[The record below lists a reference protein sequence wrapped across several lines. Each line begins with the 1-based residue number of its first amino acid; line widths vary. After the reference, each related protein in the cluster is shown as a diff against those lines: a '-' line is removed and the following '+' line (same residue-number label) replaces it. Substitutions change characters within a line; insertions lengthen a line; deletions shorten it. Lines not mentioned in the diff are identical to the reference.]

1 MSAWWSK
8 NRQRV
13 LQLAG
18 TILAIVLLVVLLRD
32 KRNEIVEAFKA
43 IKPSNLLWVGL
54 LFFVSRFATVGRW
67 HILLRSSGVGIRLKD
82 SISLTFTGLFASNF
96 LPTSIGGDVV
106 RLAGAMQMGFDRA
119 VCLAS
124 IAADRLV
131 GMAGMTMVA
140 PIGLFHSWSLLENL
154 PASLSTF
161 AWFNTPLAF
170 LKRTFS
176 VFSLWLKSPLSLLGS
191 LAFTWMHMLCLFGS
205 IYIFADDLGYH
216 VSFWMIAGLWS
227 LTYFITLIPISV
239 NGYGLQEL
247 SFTFFMSNVAGWTPA
262 VSLSVAVL
270 IRAFSILA
278 SLPGALF
285 LPSIMSAMAEQKK
298 GTSPGDGSGE
308 RGRLK

>member
-1 MSAWWSK
+1 MSGWWSK
-8 NRQRV
+8 NGQRT
-13 LQLAG
+13 LQLVG
-18 TILAIVLLVVLLRD
+18 TILAIVLLVVLVKDR
-32 KRNEIVEAFKA
+32 RNEIVDAFKN
-43 IKPSNLLWVGL
+43 IKTSNLFLVGL
-54 LFFVSRFATVGRW
+54 LFLTSRTATAGRW
-67 HILLRSSGVGIRLKD
+67 HVLLRSGGVDIRLKD
-82 SISLTFTGLFASNF
+82 STSLTFMGLFASNF

-124 IAADRLV
+124 IAADRLI

-154 PASLSTF
+154 PASLSIF
-161 AWFNTPLAF
+161 AWFNKPLAF

-176 VFSLWLKSPLSLLGS
+176 VFSLWLKKPLSLLGS
-191 LAFTWMHMLCLFGS
+191 LAFTWIHMLCLFGS
-205 IYIFADDLGYH
+205 IYIFADDLGIH
-216 VSFWMIAGLWS
+216 TSFWMIAGLWS

-247 SFTFFMSNVAGWTPA
+247 SFTFFMTNVAGWTPA

-278 SLPGALF
+278 SLPGAFF
-285 LPSIMSAMAEQKK
+285 LPSILSAMAEKNRE
-298 GTSPGDGSGE
+298 TSPGGA
-308 RGRLK
+308 